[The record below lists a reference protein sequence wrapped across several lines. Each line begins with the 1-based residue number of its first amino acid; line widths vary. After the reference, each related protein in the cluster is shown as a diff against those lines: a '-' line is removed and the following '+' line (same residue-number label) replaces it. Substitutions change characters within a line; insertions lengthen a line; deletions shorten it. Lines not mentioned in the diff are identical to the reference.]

1 VRDKALFRAIRA
13 RKSPA
18 RAQLMFQSF
27 FPKPKLFFISFALWA
42 AISMFIW
49 YQYGAELGQWFGFA
63 ADLPDAE
70 PIVGLRFFW
79 TPSFLWFYIYYAVS
93 TAIFTAFWFWFS
105 PHPWQWWSILG
116 SSFIL
121 FTTFIGVQVSVALNN
136 WRRPFFDDVQAA
148 LSPNSTV
155 TADRLY
161 GLIFDFFSIATFSII
176 IAIFS
181 SFYTSH
187 YLFRWRT
194 AMNDYYT
201 SKWEKVRHIEGASQ
215 RVQED
220 TNRFARIMEDLGTR
234 IIDSVLTLVAFMPIL
249 LSLSAYVTEMPVVGK
264 IAAPLLTMAIL
275 WSLIGTV
282 LLLVAGI
289 KLPGLEFKRQR
300 VEAAYRKELVYGE
313 DHADRAQPATLKELF
328 NNVRINAF
336 RIYGHYLY
344 FNVARYV
351 YLQSDSIFVYVIL
364 IPTIIAGKITFG
376 ILQQILS
383 AFGQVSNSFQFL
395 VNSWTTIIDLISVY
409 KRLAAFEA
417 AFDDAPLPKIDQEW
431 IEKPQEV

>member
-1 VRDKALFRAIRA
+1 
-13 RKSPA
+13 
-18 RAQLMFQSF
+18 MFQSF
-27 FPKPKLFFISFALWA
+27 FPKPKLFFISFVVWA
-42 AISMFIW
+42 ALCMFVW
-49 YQYGAELGQWFGFA
+49 YQFGAEIGQWFGFA
-63 ADLPDAE
+63 PDAADAE

-79 TPSFLWFYIYYAVS
+79 TPSFIWFYIFYAVS
-93 TAIFTAFWFWFS
+93 TALFAAFWFFYG
-105 PHPWQWWSILG
+105 PHVWQYWSILG

-176 IAIFS
+176 TVIIS
-181 SFYTSH
+181 SFFTSH

-201 SKWEKVRHIEGASQ
+201 SMWDKVRHIEGASQ

-234 IIDSVLTLVAFMPIL
+234 IIDAVLTLVAFMPIL
-249 LSLSAYVTEMPVVGK
+249 ISLSAYVTEIPFLGP
-264 IAAPLLTMAIL
+264 IAAPLLVAAIA
-275 WSLIGTV
+275 WSAFGTV

-289 KLPGLEFKRQR
+289 KLPNLEFKRQR

-313 DHADRAQPATLKELF
+313 DDASRADPASIKELF
-328 NNVRINAF
+328 GNVRTNVF
-336 RIYGHYLY
+336 RIYAHYLY

-351 YLQSDSIFVYVIL
+351 YLQTDSIFVYVLL

-417 AFDDAPLPKIDQEW
+417 AFENKPLPKIDQRWLEGQKEEAA
-431 IEKPQEV
+431 I